1 MCILIYVPADI
12 DVCIEFYNL
21 LECCGV
27 YARMY
32 WLLVKKEYIIMFIMF
47 VFIISTIVYYAVRVT
62 MPKGITVK
70 YPKASP
76 IFPDPGPESIVINF
90 IYSNHV

>member
-1 MCILIYVPADI
+1 
-12 DVCIEFYNL
+12 
-21 LECCGV
+21 
-27 YARMY
+27 
-32 WLLVKKEYIIMFIMF
+32 
-47 VFIISTIVYYAVRVT
+47 
-62 MPKGITVK
+62 VK